1 MSAEVQNTGRIVSVN
16 VGTPREFELKGKRL
30 TSSIWKRPVE
40 GRVRV
45 WGVNIAGDDQADRS
59 VHGGHDKAIYAYAV
73 EDYMWWETH
82 LGASLGPGTFGENL
96 TVSSLDVN
104 RALVGE
110 RWKVGTAVLEITQP
124 RLPCFKLGIRMG
136 EENFPH
142 RFSQAARWGAYL
154 AIIDEGEVGAGDV
167 IETLSRPDHGIT
179 VTSLANVYYGDH
191 SRASELLAAPS
202 LPEGWRTWAEKQARR
217 AV

>member
-1 MSAEVQNTGRIVSVN
+1 MSAEVLNTGRIVSVN

-40 GRVRV
+40 GRVGVR
-45 WGVNIAGDDQADRS
+45 GVNIAGDDQADRS

-73 EDYMWWETH
+73 EDYMWWETR

-124 RLPCFKLGIRMG
+124 RLPCFKLGMRMG

-154 AIIDEGEVGAGDV
+154 AIIEEGKVGAGDV
-167 IETLSRPDHGIT
+167 IEKLSRPDHDIT
-179 VTSLANVYYGDH
+179 VSSIANVYYGDH
-191 SRASELLAAPS
+191 SRASDLLAAPS
-202 LPEGWRTWAEKQARR
+202 LPESWRTWAEKQARR
-217 AV
+217 AT